1 MRFSRFLLI
10 VGVVALVSVFAMSTS
25 FAVSANSEKLTQYK
39 GSFSSNINKKISN
52 IEQVYAFKN
61 NNSKEYYK
69 INIKKNYQ
77 NKYKIRSVNVRYA
90 VVDNETHKIRNFLY
104 KNYTGKNKKSL
115 KIDILNK
122 DDTFI
127 DKVTI
132 NYFTKGKIKN
142 ESFYSYYYTNNFT
155 LVNYLASGKANAKA
169 VQKGDYK
176 ITQLGNIPIIKY
188 QNVKIIT
195 KSKKY
200 KIKAVKLILTNFKG
214 TKTSYKTFKGY
225 GKNSLKIQ
233 LYENIF
239 IRDIKVYYY

>member
-1 MRFSRFLLI
+1 MKFSRVFLI
-10 VGVVALVSVFAMSTS
+10 FSMVALVAVFAMNAS
-25 FAVSANSEKLTQYK
+25 FAASDGSEKLTQYK
-39 GSFSSNINKKISN
+39 GSFSSNIDKKISN
-52 IEQVYAFKN
+52 VEQVSAFKN
-61 NNSKEYYK
+61 NKSKEYYK

-77 NKYKIRSVNVRYA
+77 NKYKIRSINVRYS
-90 VVDNETHKIRNFLY
+90 VTDNKTYKFRNFLY
-104 KNYTGKNKKSL
+104 KNYTGKNRNYL

-122 DDTFI
+122 DNIFV

-142 ESFYSYYYTNNFT
+142 ESFYSYYYNNNFT
-155 LVNYLASGKANAKA
+155 LVNYLFSGKANAKA

-176 ITQLGNIPIIKY
+176 ITQFGNIPIIKY

-200 KIKAVKLILTNFKG
+200 KIKAVKLLLTNIKG
-214 TKTSYKTFKGY
+214 TKISYKTFKGY
-225 GKNSLKIQ
+225 GKNSLKIR

-239 IRDIKVYYY
+239 IQDIKVYYY